1 MDNRIVDFLKA
12 EYDEAK
18 VEYQYYAELINK
30 QDASF
35 NVYFAIF
42 SIVMTLIYNTIQIN
56 NKDVF

>member
-12 EYDEAK
+12 EYDEAE
-18 VEYQYYAELINK
+18 VECQYYAELINK

>member
-1 MDNRIVDFLKA
+1 MDFLKA
-12 EYDEAK
+12 EYDEAE
-18 VEYQYYAELINK
+18 VECQYYAELINK

>member
-1 MDNRIVDFLKA
+1 MYNRIVDFLKA

-18 VEYQYYAELINK
+18 VECQYYAELINK

-42 SIVMTLIYNTIQIN
+42 FNSNDVNLQYYS
-56 NKDVF
+56 NK